1 MVPSGTESA
10 SGGTVWCLVVLGQYK
25 DQPTG
30 TWWYWVSLG
39 CHCMVLGGTGWYWL
53 LPGGTASV

>member
-39 CHCMVLGGTGWYWL
+39 WYYMVLGGTG
-53 LPGGTASV
+53 SV

>member
-39 CHCMVLGGTGWYWL
+39 WYCMVLGGKG
-53 LPGGTASV
+53 SV